1 MVRSDTKKMSFESLG
16 LAPALLQAVQ
26 EEGYTEP
33 TPVQREAIPLGLEG
47 RDLVGSAQTGTGK
60 TAAFLLPI
68 LQRLEAGRPGSLRA
82 LILVPTRELAE
93 QVLESARAYGR
104 HLGVKSVA
112 VYGGVGMEPQTRAL
126 RRGVDVVVATPGRLL
141 DHMRRGHVDSSQLEV
156 LVLDEADR
164 MLDMGFAPDVR
175 KILDSLPR
183 ERQTMLFSATI
194 SGDVDRLARR
204 ALNEHAAV
212 EIGRRAESA
221 DGVEH
226 VLVAVDKPEKRN
238 VLAMMLSELPQ
249 GRTLVFTRTKFGADK
264 LARHLR
270 REGNSVAAIHG
281 GKTQSARNEVLERF
295 KVGKTRILVATD
307 VAARGIDVDNIV
319 MVVNYDVPHD
329 PEIYVHRVG
338 RTARAGAQGVAL
350 TLMSPDEWLMMRDVE
365 RLMGRSFPREVVPG
379 FEPAVRPSQ
388 PLTSETVPRQQG
400 PSLRARR
407 GGSRRR

>member
-1 MVRSDTKKMSFESLG
+1 MSFELLG
-16 LAPALLQAVQ
+16 LAPALVRAV
-26 EEGYTEP
+26 EEQGYTQP
-33 TPVQREAIPLGLEG
+33 TPVQQEAIPLGLQG

-68 LQRLEAGRPGSLRA
+68 LQRLEAGRRGRLRA
-82 LILVPTRELAE
+82 LVLVPTRELAE
-93 QVLESARAYGR
+93 QVLERARAYGR
-104 HLGVKSVA
+104 HLQLESVA

-126 RRGVDVVVATPGRLL
+126 KRGADIVIATPGRLL
-141 DHMRRGHVDSSQLEV
+141 DHMRRGHVDSSHLEV

-175 KILDSLPR
+175 RILDSLPA

-212 EIGRRAESA
+212 EIGRRAEAA

-226 VLVAVDKPEKRN
+226 VLVAVDKAEKRH
-238 VLAMMLSELPQ
+238 VLATMLQELPK

-270 REGNSVAAIHG
+270 REGNDVAAIHG
-281 GKTQSARNEVLERF
+281 GKTQSARNQVLDRF
-295 KVGKTRILVATD
+295 RQGTTRILVATD
-307 VAARGIDVDNIV
+307 VAARGIDVDDVV
-319 MVVNYDVPHD
+319 MVVNYDVPQD

-365 RLMGRSFPREVVPG
+365 KLMGRTFPREVMPG
-379 FEPAVRPSQ
+379 FEPAVPPGQPS
-388 PLTSETVPRQQG
+388 PRNSVPRPQG
-400 PSLRARR
+400 RSVMARRGRARR
-407 GGSRRR
+407 R